1 MKYLVEL
8 KYTNPAHEHVSLRR
22 RVETV
27 TRLIEA
33 ANEDQAILRVSQ
45 QQRALG
51 FFIKEAKVVK
61 EKSHDKEGGDE
72 TVVAKGKDVMK
83 KAKGKDEKDEVE
95 AEDVE
100 EIDEAQKKLRPSY
113 WKAEWRLG
121 TQTDV
126 DKNNKKIYDRLA
138 QTDPD
143 KAKAFHDNL
152 MRMKKKDV
160 KEEVEQIDEL
170 KKSTLAS
177 YVKKATRDV
186 ASASRLQRGYE
197 TDAAR
202 KGDAANYVARGSD
215 LAAKTMRKFAAKRS
229 RGIAKA
235 VDKLAKEEV
244 EQVNEKINLVTAKM
258 GDVIKDFQKSDA
270 PQFKG
275 KSQEE
280 RRKMALAAKLGA
292 EREAGMR
299 EEVDT
304 DKRDA
309 GYKMSPA
316 VRAAQAKSDA
326 LSKPEKK
333 HQAGTL
339 GAHKARKA
347 AERMVDAAKSK
358 VNKINM
364 NPSLEPH
371 AHSLKLNK

>member
-1 MKYLVEL
+1 
-8 KYTNPAHEHVSLRR
+8 
-22 RVETV
+22 
-27 TRLIEA
+27 
-33 ANEDQAILRVSQ
+33 
-45 QQRALG
+45 
-51 FFIKEAKVVK
+51 
-61 EKSHDKEGGDE
+61 
-72 TVVAKGKDVMK
+72 
-83 KAKGKDEKDEVE
+83 
-95 AEDVE
+95 
-100 EIDEAQKKLRPSY
+100 
-113 WKAEWRLG
+113 
-121 TQTDV
+121 
-126 DKNNKKIYDRLA
+126 
-138 QTDPD
+138 
-143 KAKAFHDNL
+143 
-152 MRMKKKDV
+152 MKKKDV